1 MCAVH
6 YNDNHYS
13 RRLGLARIMV
23 QTRFYRLEKD
33 SHCIYAQVIGSW
45 DEKTALQF
53 CVEFK
58 KLADTFNGQPFAHL
72 VYLKD
77 FTVGIPA
84 IEPIIQQL
92 VNQLIEQ
99 NLQYV
104 AQVFPPSHYSLT
116 KYQLDKMTISN
127 QGFEKQAFTDET
139 DAMLWLTQSM
149 ASITP
154 SWQPKSQLLT
164 K

>member
-1 MCAVH
+1 M
-6 YNDNHYS
+6 
-13 RRLGLARIMV
+13 
-23 QTRFYRLEKD
+23 K
-33 SHCIYAQVIGSW
+33 
-45 DEKTALQF
+45 KTALQF
-53 CVEFK
+53 CDEFK
-58 KLADTFNGQPFAHL
+58 KLGETFNGHL

-77 FTVGIPA
+77 FTVGILA

-116 KYQLDKMTISN
+116 KYQLDKITISN

-139 DAMLWLTQSM
+139 DAMLWLTQ
-149 ASITP
+149 
-154 SWQPKSQLLT
+154 
-164 K
+164 